1 MDVSG
6 FQAFMK
12 GQEEAFKAILP
23 NCASIDPYELHA
35 ELNKATRK
43 MERALH
49 NMYPRNKPGSLSNSS
64 TPVKLSAGLSTPS
77 RAVSIPSKPASA
89 LFVENSARNSSDS
102 LNRTPSKT
110 TSSATRTVNQR
121 NRDSSATP
129 TPIKMSQYNSNLP
142 LMASG
147 APLQFDS
154 PPRRASSVSAAASIG
169 RGAPNSL
176 RRTSSSTSSPNK
188 PLASTTN
195 TPTRQKESA
204 NTKLSPTPAS
214 KRATQA
220 SRNIEKRGGASA
232 TFSRYIKDPILST
245 GEKHYISDSSSQ
257 AASDHEI
264 SDEPEALAVP
274 KQRRL
279 PVSGSQLFGRKET
292 PVRKR
297 SRNDDER
304 LGKGVFTPMAVAT
317 KKPGLSAGELNMA
330 FLEGERK
337 KSLSLS
343 GGESLSPERR
353 LGNQKVM
360 EVEDE
365 DTIVV
370 DC

>member
-23 NCASIDPYELHA
+23 NCATIDPYELHA
-35 ELNKATRK
+35 ELSKATGK

-49 NMYPRNKPGSLSNSS
+49 NMYPRNKPGSFSNSS

-77 RAVSIPSKPASA
+77 RAVSTPSKPTGASGVA
-89 LFVENSARNSSDS
+89 NSARNSSNS
-102 LNRTPSKT
+102 LDRTPSKT
-110 TSSATRTVNQR
+110 TSSATRTLHQR

-129 TPIKMSQYNSNLP
+129 TPIKMSQYNNNLP
-142 LMASG
+142 LIVSG

-154 PPRRASSVSAAASIG
+154 PPRRASSVSATASIG

-214 KRATQA
+214 RRVSQA
-220 SRNIEKRGGASA
+220 SRNIVKRGGASA
-232 TFSRYIKDPILST
+232 TFSRYIKDPIHQI

-264 SDEPEALAVP
+264 SDEPETLAVP

-279 PVSGSQLFGRKET
+279 SKPGSQLFGRKET

-353 LGNQKVM
+353 LGNQKVL
-360 EVEDE
+360 EVEDD

-370 DC
+370 EC